1 MHKKKFVTEKKI
13 VTSFEN
19 SQYMFDFLGFWI
31 MVILNLYGIPF
42 HAVVVLGP
50 EHDFLFKSTSTY
62 CGTVCIING
71 LYFLEKRWYKFSP
84 AKKS

>member
-42 HAVVVLGP
+42 HAVVVFRSK
-50 EHDFLFKSTSTY
+50 HSFLFWWNIQK
-62 CGTVCIING
+62 CLKVEIPN
-71 LYFLEKRWYKFSP
+71 
-84 AKKS
+84 